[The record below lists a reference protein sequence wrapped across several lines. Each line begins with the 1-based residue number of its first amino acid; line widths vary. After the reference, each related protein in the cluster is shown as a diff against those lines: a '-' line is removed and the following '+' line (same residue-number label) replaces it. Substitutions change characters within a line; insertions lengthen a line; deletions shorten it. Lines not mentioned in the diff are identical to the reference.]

1 MKKKNTKSELE
12 KEFQVKCVKCNDTGW
27 IHKDNIVYR
36 CPCRLKE
43 ITDSISQRMKI
54 PKRYKDK
61 DLSNFKPIKK
71 YGHDL
76 VIEKVKNYINSP
88 SYKEG
93 KGLIFIGPPGVGKT
107 HLSVSI
113 LKEFFLKRGIVG
125 LFRDT
130 KTLLFDLK
138 STFDGSASTREL
150 LEEVLEA
157 PILVLDDLGSER
169 LSEWARDILHYIIIQ
184 RYNELRPIIITT
196 NLELQADPDFQV
208 KDKLDNSLEERM
220 GKPILS
226 RILEI
231 CEPIH
236 MAGEDLRGKD
246 REYLKKID
254 EEEENQREE
263 SFSKEGNKGNT
274 DRT

>member
-1 MKKKNTKSELE
+1 
-12 KEFQVKCVKCNDTGW
+12 
-27 IHKDNIVYR
+27 
-36 CPCRLKE
+36 
-43 ITDSISQRMKI
+43 MKI

-61 DLSNFKPIKK
+61 DLSNFKPIKR
-71 YGHDL
+71 YGHKL
-76 VIEKVKNYINSP
+76 VVEKVKNYINSP
-88 SYKEG
+88 FYKEG

-107 HLSVSI
+107 HLAVSI

-138 STFDGSASTREL
+138 STFDGSASTREI

-169 LSEWARDILHYIIIQ
+169 LSDWARDILHYIIIQ

-196 NLELQADPDFQV
+196 NLELQSETEIDD
-208 KDKLDNSLEERM
+208 SLEERM
-220 GKPILS
+220 GKPIIS

-236 MAGEDLRGKD
+236 MAGEDLRGKPEDYLDQLDEKEED
-246 REYLKKID
+246 RL
-254 EEEENQREE
+254 EE
-263 SFSKEGNKGNT
+263 SIS
-274 DRT
+274 